1 MAATKTRRT
10 IGQRLLD
17 GIERAGNRLPD
28 PATLFFYGILIVLAL
43 SVAMSEM
50 GVKAWHPGKNAEIG
64 VTNLLSAESLKNIFV
79 NMPKTF
85 TDFPPLGLVLMMV
98 LGVGVAERSG
108 LIGAALGG
116 LVRAVPKRLLSL
128 AVVFAG
134 VNASIAADAG
144 YVVLLPLAA
153 AVYAGAGRHPLAGL
167 AAAFAGVAGGFSANL
182 VITPLD
188 PLLAGLTQA
197 AAQIIDPAR
206 TVAVT
211 SNYFLMMALVPLFSI
226 IGAWVTDRIVEPR
239 LNASPLKLA
248 EMAEPPAQDADAR
261 RREKRGLRYAGF
273 MFLLMLVGA
282 GFLVAPEG
290 AVLRGEDGS
299 IEPFLKALVAIL
311 FIMFLVCG
319 IAYGRGA
326 GTIKKDTDTVRMMTA
341 SIADMAGYIVLAF
354 VVAQFLGLF
363 NQSNLGAILAI
374 NGADVL
380 KNAGYTGLPLLLSF
394 VVLSMLINILIA
406 SASAKWAI
414 LAPIFVPMLM
424 LLGIS
429 PEATQAAFRIGDS
442 ATNPITP
449 LMVYFPLIL
458 IMARRYVPEF
468 GIGSLVATM
477 MPYAVWFSI
486 FSTALLGLWFWLD
499 IPYWPGIGSRM

>member
-1 MAATKTRRT
+1 MATAKVRRT

-43 SVAMSEM
+43 SVGLSYA
-50 GVKAWHPGKNAEIG
+50 GVTAWHPGKNAEIT
-64 VTNLLSAESLKNIFV
+64 VTNLLSAESLKNILV
-79 NMPKTF
+79 NMAKTF
-85 TDFPPLGLVLMMV
+85 TDFPPLGLVLMMI

-108 LIGAALGG
+108 LIGVALGG

-128 AVVFAG
+128 TVVFAG

-153 AVYAGAGRHPLAGL
+153 AVYAGVGRHPLAGL

-211 SNYFLMMALVPLFSI
+211 ANYFLMIALVPLFSI

-248 EMAEPPAQDADAR
+248 EIAEPPAQDEAAR
-261 RREKRGLRYAGF
+261 RREKRGLRHAGLV
-273 MFLLMLVGA
+273 LLLIVVGV
-282 GFLVAPEG
+282 GFLVVPEG
-290 AVLRGEDGS
+290 AALRGEDGS
-299 IEPFLKALVAIL
+299 IEPFLKSLVAIL
-311 FIMFLVCG
+311 FMTFLACG
-319 IAYGRGA
+319 IAYGKAA
-326 GTIKKDTDTVRMMTA
+326 GTIRKDTDTVRMMTA

-380 KNAGYTGLPLLLSF
+380 KGAGYTGLPLLLSF
-394 VVLSMLINILIA
+394 VVLAMLINLMIA